1 LALCLGVASPFGG
14 PSAKIAGRGRRR
26 RREEPAM
33 SILTVPGAHARV
45 NVVAPLEQRVSALQT
60 LLDERGLEATAGVEA
75 LSHAALEQWIPN
87 NGARVVARAWSD
99 AGFRAR
105 LLADGKS
112 AVAELGLTMPKHHR
126 HLVVLENT
134 PGVHNVICCT
144 LCSCTAFT
152 IIGLPPDWYK
162 DLEYRARVVRESR
175 TVLREM
181 GLALPAEMEVR
192 VWDTTADTRYMVLP
206 MQPPHTIGWSEADLA
221 AVVTR
226 DSMIGV
232 ARL

>member
-1 LALCLGVASPFGG
+1 MPDPHRAPPPIAS
-14 PSAKIAGRGRRR
+14 
-26 RREEPAM
+26 
-33 SILTVPGAHARV
+33 V
-45 NVVAPLEQRVSALQT
+45 EQRVDAIQGAFE
-60 LLDERGLEATAGVEA
+60 ERGMQAAQAVEEFTHLA
-75 LSHAALEQWIPN
+75 EEQWAPR
-87 NGARVVARAWSD
+87 NGARVVARAWTD
-99 AGFRAR
+99 PEFRKR
-105 LLADGKS
+105 LLANGRD

-134 PGVHNVICCT
+134 PTLQNVICCT

-162 DLEYRARVVRESR
+162 DLEYRARAVRQSR

-181 GLALPAEMEVR
+181 GLDLAPGIEIR

-206 MQPPHTIGWSEADLA
+206 VQPPETVGWPEEKLADI
-221 AVVTR
+221 VTR
-226 DSMIGV
+226 DGMIGV